1 MVGDDGQHLSH
12 GLTMIPAID
21 AHHHFWDPDRGDY
34 PWMTGPVMPI
44 HRIFTPEDLP
54 PSLAPAGVAKTI
66 LVQTWSSFDE
76 SHAFLDLAE
85 TTDFIAGVV
94 AWVDLTAPHV
104 GSQMDALLAAK
115 AGKWLVGIRHQV
127 HDEPDPRWLCRPDV
141 RRGLAEVAAR
151 GLVYDLLIRPR
162 EIPAAL
168 ETVRALPGL
177 RFVIDHIA
185 KPEIARNGFAAWSSL
200 MQPFCAEPHV
210 WCKLSGMVTE
220 ADWTNWTP
228 AQITP
233 YIAEVLRIFGPTRCL
248 MGSDWP
254 VSLLAADYGSTI
266 SLVRAEI
273 AELPEADQRAV
284 LWDCAAE
291 VYRLREGRL

>member
-1 MVGDDGQHLSH
+1 
-12 GLTMIPAID
+12 MIPAID

-34 PWMTGPVMPI
+34 PWMIGPVTPI
-44 HRIFTPEDLP
+44 RRIFTPEDLRP
-54 PSLAPAGVAKTI
+54 LLAPAGVEKTI

-85 TTDFIAGVV
+85 ATDFIAGVV

-104 GSQMDALLAAK
+104 GAQLDALMAAK
-115 AGKWLVGIRHQV
+115 GGKWLVGVRHQV
-127 HDEPDPRWLCRPDV
+127 HDEPDPRWLCRPEV
-141 RRGLAEVAAR
+141 RRSLVEVAAR
-151 GLVYDLLIRPR
+151 GLVYDLLIRLR

-168 ETVRALPGL
+168 ETVRALPKL

-185 KPEIARNGFAAWSSL
+185 KPDIARNGFAAWSNL
-200 MQPFCAEPHV
+200 MQPFGAEANV

-220 ADWTNWTP
+220 ADWAKWTP
-228 AQITP
+228 AQIAP
-233 YIAEVLRIFGPTRCL
+233 YIAEVLRIFGPGRCM

-266 SLVRAEI
+266 SLVRDAI
-273 AELPEADQRAV
+273 ADLPEADQRAI
-284 LWDCAAE
+284 LRDTAAD
-291 VYRLREGRL
+291 VYHLREGRL